1 MKKYLFMVDH
11 KLRDIISLSIIKDKL
26 EKKGNTVF
34 FCRNGM
40 ELPVAIKKKVDTVI
54 LTQVLTE
61 EWKTTALN
69 LKKFGCNVVSLP
81 SEGNPYIETGKME
94 LASGKYLG
102 YDLFLD
108 MIFTWR
114 KKMFD
119 LTKKFNE
126 INHDKIVYSGF
137 QRLISYTN
145 KYKNFRKKL
154 CRNYREK
161 NKINIL
167 FVSNFVGADYY
178 DYPNK
183 KYQKEI
189 NKTLAKKE
197 SEHRKTCIKFVKE
210 MVFKNSDLNFI
221 IKIHPYEKPDIW
233 IDNFKGLEKNFKISV
248 GDYIEGVI
256 EQSDIIIGRNC
267 HTLSEALVMKK
278 FIINLS
284 FQNDPW
290 QTTLKGENVKYPTL
304 KKFSDFE
311 SFLRSYK
318 NRSKQLNKKN
328 QTLEDFR
335 FKNGKIDSVDII
347 VKNLEKLNT
356 KSKDNLDFFFKLKQL
371 IKYYIFVKNDY
382 LIHDFFYL
390 KNKKKKIINNQYYV
404 DYRYRVDKHY
414 HKSDIDFILKI
425 LPK

>member
-1 MKKYLFMVDH
+1 
-11 KLRDIISLSIIKDKL
+11 
-26 EKKGNTVF
+26 
-34 FCRNGM
+34 M

-161 NKINIL
+161 
-167 FVSNFVGADYY
+167 
-178 DYPNK
+178 
-183 KYQKEI
+183 
-189 NKTLAKKE
+189 
-197 SEHRKTCIKFVKE
+197 IK
-210 MVFKNSDLNFI
+210 
-221 IKIHPYEKPDIW
+221 
-233 IDNFKGLEKNFKISV
+233 
-248 GDYIEGVI
+248 
-256 EQSDIIIGRNC
+256 
-267 HTLSEALVMKK
+267 
-278 FIINLS
+278 
-284 FQNDPW
+284 
-290 QTTLKGENVKYPTL
+290 
-304 KKFSDFE
+304 
-311 SFLRSYK
+311 
-318 NRSKQLNKKN
+318 
-328 QTLEDFR
+328 
-335 FKNGKIDSVDII
+335 
-347 VKNLEKLNT
+347 
-356 KSKDNLDFFFKLKQL
+356 L
-371 IKYYIFVKNDY
+371 I
-382 LIHDFFYL
+382 FYL
-390 KNKKKKIINNQYYV
+390 YQILLVQIIMIIQIKNIRKK
-404 DYRYRVDKHY
+404 
-414 HKSDIDFILKI
+414 
-425 LPK
+425 